1 MSRCPGGSWELA
13 SSMRYSFSSEGGI
26 LILYHLSLSTNGL
39 QCPPRKITAITVDV
53 ILISLYDATLYHGGE
68 LSGWLSTSSSCSLQS
83 AAVVLTES
91 ARATLE
97 QFYLFGF
104 IKRLM
109 QK

>member
-1 MSRCPGGSWELA
+1 MLLA
-13 SSMRYSFSSEGGI
+13 RDIPFLQKEGI

-39 QCPPRKITAITVDV
+39 QCPPRKITAITVDI